1 MTKFSIL
8 KTFKVDIHPPRA
20 PLIKEV
26 IWFPLIP
33 PWIKCN
39 IDGSSINNFYVASAR
54 AVFRNSGVC
63 IVLLNILALVI
74 YVKCF
79 NNLWLETYSK
89 LVLLAFANTALV
101 PWPIKNRWLNCLALT
116 NKMNFMVTRRHDNKT
131 HTYGYLP
138 EPNPI

>member
-1 MTKFSIL
+1 MFNKFIVNMTKFSIL

-63 IVLLNILALVI
+63 IVLLNILALVML
-74 YVKCF
+74 CLQNF
-79 NNLWLETYSK
+79 LQQWQ
-89 LVLLAFANTALV
+89 LL
-101 PWPIKNRWLNCLALT
+101 K
-116 NKMNFMVTRRHDNKT
+116 
-131 HTYGYLP
+131 
-138 EPNPI
+138 